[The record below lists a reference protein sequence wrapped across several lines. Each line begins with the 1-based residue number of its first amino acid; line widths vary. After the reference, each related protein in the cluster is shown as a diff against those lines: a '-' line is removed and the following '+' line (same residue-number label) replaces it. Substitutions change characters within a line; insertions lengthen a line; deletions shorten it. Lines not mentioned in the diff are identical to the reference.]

1 MGCEAY
7 YSVFGG
13 PVGDTSL
20 EGKVEVTGH
29 GAFKRRGGGR
39 GAECGARGS
48 RLVES
53 ARSADQSAA

>member
-1 MGCEAY
+1 M
-7 YSVFGG
+7 FLGG
-13 PVGDTSL
+13 PVGGTSL
-20 EGKVEVTGH
+20 EGKEEVTGH

-39 GAECGARGS
+39 GAECGARGR